1 MKKLKQNITRIL
13 AAVFILTSFASCDE
27 VGDTEVGGT
36 STKDMSGDWYVQRLR
51 NGAVVSNYALITT
64 YNTSANDGK
73 EMWIDDH
80 LFHVWGF
87 KVKVPVTVNS
97 LSFAGSNLASSIVD
111 DVAATPDVVETYDIN
126 VSITE
131 GKVTKNGATSTGGHT
146 VDGISF
152 KAEFSDEPGVIYEV
166 KGYKRTG
173 FIEDEH

>member
-13 AAVFILTSFASCDE
+13 AAVFILTSVASCDE

-36 STKDMSGDWYVQRLR
+36 SVKAMSGDWFVQMSV
-51 NGAVVSNYALITT
+51 NGVVVVDYSLLST
-64 YNTSANDGK
+64 YNTAANDGK
-73 EMWIDDH
+73 DMWIEDH
-80 LFHVWGF
+80 GNLWDF
-87 KVKVPVTVNS
+87 KVKSPVTISS
-97 LSFAGSNLASSIVD
+97 LSFAGNDLASSIVHD
-111 DVAATPDVVETYDIN
+111 LASTPNVIETYDVN
-126 VSITE
+126 VNITE

-152 KAEFSDEPGVIYEV
+152 KAEFSDDPGTIYEI

>member
-13 AAVFILTSFASCDE
+13 AAVLVLTSFAACDE
-27 VGDTEVGGT
+27 VGDTTVGET
-36 STKDMSGDWYVQRLR
+36 SVKAMSGDWYVQTLVD
-51 NGAVVSNYALITT
+51 GKVVADYALITT

-87 KVKVPVTVNS
+87 KVKLPVTLSS

-111 DVAATPDVVETYDIN
+111 DVTATPDVIERYDVN
-126 VSITE
+126 VTITE
-131 GKVTKNGATSTGGHT
+131 GKITKNGATSTGGHT

-152 KAEFSDEPGVIYEV
+152 KAEFSDDPGVVYEV